1 MAYLFISDVAAVF
14 SSFGT
19 LTHSS
24 ENNLYH
30 YLNVFVQEQ
39 TRDT

>member
-1 MAYLFISDVAAVF
+1 MEYLFISDVAAVF
-14 SSFGT
+14 SPFGT

-24 ENNLYH
+24 ESNLY
-30 YLNVFVQEQ
+30 YFVNVFVEQ